1 MSAPLARTAIR
12 APDGPRRAPT
22 PRLSPVDAPLAVD
35 LNLPEDRVG
44 PKPRRRSTR
53 VWVGGVAIGDGAPVA
68 VQSMCTTLTHDVD
81 ATIRQIERLQ
91 EAGCEIARV
100 AVPDRRAGEALPELV
115 RRSILPLV
123 ADIHFDYRL
132 ALMALDAKV
141 HKLRLNPGNLHNK
154 DGVREVVKRA
164 KLQGTPI
171 RIGVNHGSIGDRPPG
186 ELRDEPQRMVDLALS
201 EVRILEDLDFTDI
214 VISVKAFDVPTMVAA
229 YRRLAKAVPYP
240 LHLGVTEAGTL
251 LAGSI
256 RSTAGMSVLLYEG
269 IGDTLRVS
277 LSEDP
282 VAEVRAG
289 FDILKALN
297 LREQGL
303 TLVACPS
310 CGRADIDLIPLAK
323 VADERLRA
331 LPVPMKVA
339 VMGCEVNGPGEAKDA
354 DVGIA
359 GGVGKGAIFRK
370 GKVVGTYPESELMD
384 ALMLE
389 IDKILVENGKEPYS
403 EKAPKVTTE
412 GALTPGRSVPAG
424 QRT

>member
-1 MSAPLARTAIR
+1 M
-12 APDGPRRAPT
+12 
-22 PRLSPVDAPLAVD
+22 DAPLAVD

-384 ALMLE
+384 ALLLE
-389 IDKILVENGKEPYS
+389 IDKILVEHGKEPYS
-403 EKAPKVTTE
+403 EKAPRVTTE
-412 GALTPGRSVPAG
+412 GSLTPGRSVPAA

>member
-1 MSAPLARTAIR
+1 M
-12 APDGPRRAPT
+12 
-22 PRLSPVDAPLAVD
+22 D
-35 LNLPEDRVG
+35 LNLPGEGIG
-44 PKPRRRSTR
+44 PRPRRASKR
-53 VWVGGVAIGDGAPVA
+53 VWVGGTAIGDGAPVA

-100 AVPDRRAGEALPELV
+100 AVPDKRAGEALKEVV
-115 RRSILPLV
+115 RRSILPVV

-132 ALMALDAKV
+132 ALMALDARV

-154 DGVREVVKRA
+154 DGIREVTKRA
-164 KLQGTPI
+164 REQKTPI
-171 RIGVNHGSIGDRPPG
+171 RIGVNHGSIGDREPG
-186 ELRDEPQRMVDLALS
+186 ELRDEAQRMVDLALS
-201 EVRILEDLDFTDI
+201 EIAILESLDFDDI
-214 VISVKAFDVPTMVAA
+214 VVSVKAFDVPTMVAA

-251 LAGSI
+251 LSGSI
-256 RSTAGMSVLLYEG
+256 RSTAGVSVLLYEG
-269 IGDTLRVS
+269 IGDTIRVS

-282 VAEVRAG
+282 VMEVKAG
-289 FDILKALN
+289 FDILKSLS

-323 VADERLRA
+323 VAEERLRA

-359 GGVGKGAIFRK
+359 GGVGKGALFRK
-370 GKVVGTYPESELMD
+370 GKVVGVYPEAELMD
-384 ALMLE
+384 ALLRE

-403 EKAPKVTTE
+403 AKAPKASHA
-412 GALTPGRSVPAG
+412 GQLTPGRSVPAG
-424 QRT
+424 QRS

>member
-1 MSAPLARTAIR
+1 M
-12 APDGPRRAPT
+12 
-22 PRLSPVDAPLAVD
+22 D
-35 LNLPEDRVG
+35 LNLPGEGIG
-44 PKPRRRSTR
+44 PRPRRASKR
-53 VWVGGVAIGDGAPVA
+53 VWVGGTAIGDGAPVA

-81 ATIRQIERLQ
+81 ATIRQIELLQ

-100 AVPDRRAGEALPELV
+100 AVPDRRAGEALKEVV
-115 RRSILPLV
+115 RRSILPIV

-132 ALMALDAKV
+132 ALMALEARV

-154 DGVREVVKRA
+154 DGIREVTKRA
-164 KLQGTPI
+164 REQKTPI
-171 RIGVNHGSIGDRPPG
+171 RIGVNHGSIGDREPG
-186 ELRDEPQRMVDLALS
+186 ELRDEAQRMVDLALS
-201 EVRILEDLDFTDI
+201 EIAILESLDFDDI
-214 VISVKAFDVPTMVAA
+214 VVSVKAFDVPTMVAA

-251 LAGSI
+251 LSGSI
-256 RSTAGMSVLLYEG
+256 RSTAGVSVLLYEG
-269 IGDTLRVS
+269 IGDTIRVS

-282 VAEVRAG
+282 VMEVKAG
-289 FDILKALN
+289 FDILKSLS

-323 VADERLRA
+323 VAEERLRA

-359 GGVGKGAIFRK
+359 GGVGKGALFRK
-370 GKVVGTYPESELMD
+370 GKVVGVYPEAELMD
-384 ALMLE
+384 ALLRE

-403 EKAPKVTTE
+403 AKAPKASHA
-412 GALTPGRSVPAG
+412 GQLTPGRSVPAG
-424 QRT
+424 QRS

>member
-1 MSAPLARTAIR
+1 VSLAPLTM
-12 APDGPRRAPT
+12 
-22 PRLSPVDAPLAVD
+22 D
-35 LNLPEDRVG
+35 LNLPGEGIG
-44 PKPRRRSTR
+44 PRPRRASKR
-53 VWVGGVAIGDGAPVA
+53 VWVGGTAIGDGAPVA

-81 ATIRQIERLQ
+81 ATIRQIELLQ

-100 AVPDRRAGEALPELV
+100 AVPDRRAGEALKEVV
-115 RRSILPLV
+115 RRSILPIV

-132 ALMALDAKV
+132 ALMALEARV

-154 DGVREVVKRA
+154 DGIREVTKRA
-164 KLQGTPI
+164 REQKTPI
-171 RIGVNHGSIGDRPPG
+171 RIGVNHGSIGDREPG
-186 ELRDEPQRMVDLALS
+186 ELRDEAQRMVDLALS
-201 EVRILEDLDFTDI
+201 EIAILESLDFDDI
-214 VISVKAFDVPTMVAA
+214 VVSVKAFDVPTMVAA

-251 LAGSI
+251 LSGSI
-256 RSTAGMSVLLYEG
+256 RSTAGVSVLLYEG
-269 IGDTLRVS
+269 IGDTIRVS

-282 VAEVRAG
+282 VMEVKAG
-289 FDILKALN
+289 FDILKSLG

-323 VADERLRA
+323 VAEERLRA

-359 GGVGKGAIFRK
+359 GGVGKGALFRK
-370 GKVVGTYPESELMD
+370 GKVVGVYPEAELMD
-384 ALMLE
+384 ALLRE

-403 EKAPKVTTE
+403 AKAPKASHA
-412 GALTPGRSVPAG
+412 GQLTPGRSVPAG
-424 QRT
+424 QRS